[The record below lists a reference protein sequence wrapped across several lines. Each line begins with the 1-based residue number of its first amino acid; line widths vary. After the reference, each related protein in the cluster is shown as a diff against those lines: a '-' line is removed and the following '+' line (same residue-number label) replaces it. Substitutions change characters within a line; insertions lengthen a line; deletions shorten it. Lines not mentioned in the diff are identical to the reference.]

1 MHLRYAAAISL
12 SLALY
17 SAISVAQSVA
27 QLPADRVPQQFRTA
41 SRALITENVDRTR
54 TVETLGAVNTDVAL
68 SKDLGEADG
77 KTVMDHIQL
86 ILRRPAERQAAF
98 DAEVESLHTPGSVNF
113 HQWLTPETIG
123 DDFAP
128 AASDVATVI
137 AYLQGEG
144 FTVNRVGKSGTYID
158 FKGTAAQVERSF
170 HTAIHNV
177 IPPAGET
184 HYAAVVPAQ
193 IPEALTPAVVGFVS
207 LSNIPPHP
215 QVTRAMPAVVPGTP
229 AYTPST
235 NTYYLG
241 AQDFY
246 TVYNEAP
253 LLTQTSPINGNG
265 ITVALLEET
274 DITTADVTYFRTTF
288 GVTPA
293 SASLT
298 VSHGSTSVT
307 CSDPGVTS
315 KSEETEA
322 ILDAEWAGATAPSAT
337 LLYMS
342 CATASSAGIFLSA
355 EAVIDNNLSQIMS
368 LSYGLTETGNS
379 SYSSFVLNLWEQA
392 AAQGQT
398 VVVSAG
404 DSGAAPSTDQN
415 TNAPATHGAV
425 SNVFSSTAYNVSA
438 GGTDFQ
444 DMYNDNEGDS
454 SYGRAHYWNATN
466 GAGDSS
472 AKSYIPETTW
482 NGTCASSIITYY
494 KESST
499 TPNALCDDNTKNS
512 GYLATVGAGGGVS
525 LWNPRPSWQSGT
537 VYGLPAASGIYNSRL
552 QPDISL
558 FASNGIWGHALEY
571 YQSDVSSSL
580 QVAGGT
586 SFVAPQLAGVFALI
600 AQSTGQRLGQPDY
613 ELYSLAGTAYGTT
626 SYTPGTTCNGSGTT
640 TNTGTTSSSPAASCV
655 FYDIT
660 TSNNSQVC
668 TAGSPNCY
676 NTPSDTTYGILSTST
691 STALPAYASGTGYD
705 LSTGIGSLNI
715 AKLVAA
721 WVNPTVTSTT
731 PTVTL
736 VPTPNPTVYGGNTL
750 NVTTTVSGT
759 NNGFS
764 PTGSFTYTAS
774 GTNFGAFTLTANNCT
789 GSTCTSSST
798 VGLTFGSVLPT
809 GYSIAVSSAYTSNSQ
824 YYGNATGS
832 ATVVIAK
839 QTPTVTVSAVTT
851 AAASATLTASVAY
864 TGTGSAPAGTLSFVV
879 GSSGSVNAT
888 CTGSSSPLTCTASY
902 STAGL
907 VGGAN
912 TITARIA
919 TDTNY
924 NTASGTN
931 TLTYN
936 QTFSGVGVSGFASPA
951 VVTESGS
958 VTVSGLDQN
967 GNVDTGFVGA
977 VTLTSSD
984 THATLPSAYTFLSTD
999 AGVHIFNVTLNSV
1012 GTQSVT
1018 ATSGS
1023 KTASQAGILV
1033 GDAIWVLNAVGTLD
1047 KLSRTGSLLTSG
1059 VGTSGTAASAGGT
1072 AFDSSGNVWSV
1083 TATANLVL
1091 FTSRLAAGTATKA
1104 GGGLN
1109 APVSVAVDGA
1119 GYVWVANKTGNTVS
1133 EFTNAGV
1140 AQSSGSGYGSSYVSG
1155 EALNAPSG
1163 VAIDKTG
1170 GVWVASKSG
1179 NTVTHIFGAAAP
1191 AVTPLATATTNGTVG
1206 TKP

>member
-1 MHLRYAAAISL
+1 MRIGPRLLLPVVLLGRFS
-12 SLALY
+12 S
-17 SAISVAQSVA
+17 A
-27 QLPADRVPQQFRTA
+27 QLPSNKVPQQFRTA

-54 TVETLGAVNTDVAL
+54 MVTTLGAVHTDVAS

-123 DDFAP
+123 EEFSPAP
-128 AASDVATVI
+128 SDIATVI
-137 AYLQGEG
+137 AYLHGEG
-144 FTVNRVGKSGTYID
+144 FTVNRTGKSGMYVD
-158 FKGTAAQVERSF
+158 FTGTAAQVEHSF
-170 HTAIHNV
+170 HTAVHNV
-177 IPPAGET
+177 LTPSGET
-184 HYAAVVPAQ
+184 RYAAVVPAQ
-193 IPEALTPAVVGFVS
+193 IPEALAPAVAGFVS
-207 LSNIPPHP
+207 LSNIAPHP
-215 QVTRAMPAVVPGTP
+215 QVAHAMPSVVPATP
-229 AYTPST
+229 AYTPSSGV
-235 NTYYLG
+235 YYLG

-246 TVYNEAP
+246 TVYNETP
-253 LLTQTSPINGNG
+253 LLTQTNPINGNG

-288 GVTPA
+288 GVSPA
-293 SASLT
+293 SPSLT
-298 VSHGSTSVT
+298 VSHGSASVS

-342 CATASSAGIFLSA
+342 CATGSSGGIFLSA
-355 EAVIDNNLSQIMS
+355 EAVIDNNLAPIMS

-379 SYSSFVLNLWEQA
+379 SLSSFMVNLWEQA

-398 VVVSAG
+398 VVVSSG
-404 DSGAAPSTDQN
+404 DSGSAPSTDQN
-415 TNAPATHGAV
+415 TNAPASHGTV
-425 SNVFSSTAYNVSA
+425 TNVFASTAYNVSA

-444 DMYNDNEGDS
+444 DAYNDTQADS
-454 SYGRAHYWNATN
+454 SYGQAQYWNSTN
-466 GAGDSS
+466 GTGDSS

-512 GYLATVGAGGGVS
+512 GFLTTVGAGGGVS

-537 VYGLPAASGIYNSRL
+537 VYGLPAAAGIYNSRL

-571 YQSDVSSSL
+571 YQSDVSASL
-580 QVAGGT
+580 QIAGGT

-600 AQSTGQRLGQPDY
+600 AQSTGQKLGQPDY
-613 ELYSLAGTAYGTT
+613 ELYTLAGTAYGTT

-640 TNTGTTSSSPAASCV
+640 SNTGTTSSSPASSCV

-668 TAGSPNCY
+668 TAGTANCY

-691 STALPAYASGTGYD
+691 TSALPAYASGTGYD

-715 AKLVAA
+715 TKLVAA
-721 WVNPTVTSTT
+721 WSNPAVTSAT

-736 VPTPNPTVYGGNTL
+736 VPVPNPTVYGGNTL

-764 PTGSFTYTAS
+764 PTGTFVYTAS
-774 GTNFGAFTLTANNCT
+774 GSNFGPYALTANNCT
-789 GSTCTSSST
+789 GSTCTSSGT
-798 VGLTFGSVLPT
+798 IGLTYGGVLPT
-809 GYSIAVSSAYTSNSQ
+809 GYISVSSAYTSNSQ
-824 YYGNATGS
+824 YYGNASGS
-832 ATVVIAK
+832 ASVVIAK
-839 QTPTVTVSAVTT
+839 QTPTVTVSSVTT
-851 AAASATLTASVAY
+851 SAASATLTASVAY
-864 TGTGSAPAGTLSFVV
+864 TGSGSAPSGTLSFVV
-879 GSSGSVNAT
+879 GSNSRVNAA
-888 CTGSSSPLTCTASY
+888 CSGSSSPLSCTASY

-907 VGGAN
+907 AGGAN
-912 TITARIA
+912 TITATIA

-924 NTASGTN
+924 NTASGIN

-936 QTFSGVGVSGFASPA
+936 QTFSGIGVSGFTSPA
-951 VVTESGS
+951 VITEGGT
-958 VTVSGLDQN
+958 VTVNAFDQN
-967 GNVDTGFVGA
+967 GNVDTVFTGA

-984 THATLPSAYTFLSTD
+984 AHATLPSAYTFQSSD
-999 AGVHIFNVTLNSV
+999 RGVHAFSVTLNSV
-1012 GTQSVT
+1012 GTQSIT
-1018 ATSGS
+1018 AASGS
-1023 KTASQAGILV
+1023 ISASQTGILV

-1047 KLSRTGSLLTSG
+1047 KLSRTGSLLSSG
-1059 VGTSGTAASAGGT
+1059 VGTGGTAATNGGT
-1072 AFDSSGNVWSV
+1072 AFDSSGYVWSV
-1083 TATANLVL
+1083 RSNTNTLYSANPLG
-1091 FTSRLAAGTATKA
+1091 SGTASYT
-1104 GGGLN
+1104 GGGLSGPG
-1109 APVSVAVDGA
+1109 AVAVDGA
-1119 GYVWVANKTGNTVS
+1119 SHEWVANASGNTVS
-1133 EFTNAGV
+1133 EFSNAGV
-1140 AQSSGSGYGSSYVSG
+1140 ALSGSSGFGSSYVSG
-1155 EALNAPSG
+1155 EALSAPGSI
-1163 VAIDKTG
+1163 ALDFTG
-1170 GVWVASKSG
+1170 GVWVANKGG
-1179 NTVTHIFGAAAP
+1179 NSVTHIFGAAAP
-1191 AVTPLATATTNGTVG
+1191 VTTPLSSATASGTLG